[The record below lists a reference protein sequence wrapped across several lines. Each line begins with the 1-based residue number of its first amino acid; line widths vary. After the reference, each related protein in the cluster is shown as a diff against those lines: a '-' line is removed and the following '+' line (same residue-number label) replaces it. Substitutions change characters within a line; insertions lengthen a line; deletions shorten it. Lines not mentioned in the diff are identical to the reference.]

1 MDQLIRAWLPKVNG
15 LMLEEIEAI
24 NAELPFKAEPP
35 ALLWV
40 EVDHFCEQNGIHRC
54 GDGCS

>member
-1 MDQLIRAWLPKVNG
+1 MCIRDRPQMDQLIRAWLPKVNG

-35 ALLWV
+35 ALAL
-40 EVDHFCEQNGIHRC
+40 
-54 GDGCS
+54 

>member
-24 NAELPFKAEPP
+24 NAELPFKAELP
-35 ALLWV
+35 ALAL
-40 EVDHFCEQNGIHRC
+40 
-54 GDGCS
+54 